1 MVIQKW
7 LLSIGY
13 IKDFLIDVIYHIFFV
28 KRNDTI
34 SIGSK
39 DDYLW
44 IFVDDV
50 TSKIFVCCI
59 DISLTITL
67 M

>member
-7 LLSIGY
+7 LLSIGH
-13 IKDFLIDVIYHIFFV
+13 IKDFLIDAYVIYHIFFV
-28 KRNDTI
+28 KRDDTI

-50 TSKIFVCCI
+50 ISEISVCFRY
-59 DISLTITL
+59 
-67 M
+67 